1 LNPVQAWALSYWIY
15 MDRRVALDDKTAELE
30 HQCFNLF
37 PERWGSLYR
46 ETMLPGIPGIS
57 AAEPEK
63 PITDPTDLD
72 AWFEGL
78 NRTRTISGA
87 DAARFAAEPFGVGMA
102 TGTGRRV

>member
-1 LNPVQAWALSYWIY
+1 
-15 MDRRVALDDKTAELE
+15 MDRRVAIDDKTAELE

-46 ETMLPGIPGIS
+46 EQMLPGIPGLS
-57 AAEPEK
+57 PAEPEK

-78 NRTRTISGA
+78 NRTRTISSA
-87 DAARFAAEPFGVGMA
+87 DVARFDNSPFGVA
-102 TGTGRRV
+102 TGEGRRV

>member
-1 LNPVQAWALSYWIY
+1 
-15 MDRRVALDDKTAELE
+15 MDRRVAIDDKTAELE

-37 PERWGSLYR
+37 PERWGDIYR
-46 ETMLPGIPGIS
+46 EQMLPGVRGLSPDSVGES
-57 AAEPEK
+57 ET
-63 PITDPTDLD
+63 PITDPGDLD

-87 DAARFAAEPFGVGMA
+87 DAARFTDSPFGMA